1 MPGLVSPKPVLP
13 PRAKLVFE
21 REEASAPKSPVKAKR
36 GKGRA

>member
-21 REEASAPKSPVKAKR
+21 REETGARKAASKKGKA
-36 GKGRA
+36 RA